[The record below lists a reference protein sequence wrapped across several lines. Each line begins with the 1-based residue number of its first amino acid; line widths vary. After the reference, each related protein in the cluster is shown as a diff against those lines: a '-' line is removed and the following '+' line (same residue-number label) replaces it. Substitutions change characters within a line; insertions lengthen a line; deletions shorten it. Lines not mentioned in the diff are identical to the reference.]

1 MGQFHLDMP
10 VAPEGVGGGVLS
22 FAQSKLRR
30 FFSLLMNKK
39 KKKRSQCPR
48 SHEQTPLCSALALQ
62 IHPQILETW
71 GKLRGEGWGC
81 TVGSIF
87 VFDIFFFSPP
97 NFHFLLFAVTSG
109 FGAECEQ
116 LDEGAEEGV
125 QPALVG
131 HALLHHFLLA
141 RVFSCLFN
149 GVGLGGGIHTYSASR
164 IMDEMTHHKCCV
176 CLPPSCTVRRCGI
189 YNDAESGRDCR
200 SGRNLLT
207 VWCPKIEMRIWEQCF
222 KQQRKK
228 KPKLFQ
234 KWIQFY
240 ESQTAL
246 KTHSRVGVL
255 YHLSH
260 TPHTFTL
267 KLVFFF

>member
-1 MGQFHLDMP
+1 MSEVTWTDPLVFGTGLTNPSSDLRD
-10 VAPEGVGGGVLS
+10 VRKVEGG
-22 FAQSKLRR
+22 R
-30 FFSLLMNKK
+30 
-39 KKKRSQCPR
+39 
-48 SHEQTPLCSALALQ
+48 
-62 IHPQILETW
+62 
-71 GKLRGEGWGC
+71 
-81 TVGSIF
+81 
-87 VFDIFFFSPP
+87 
-97 NFHFLLFAVTSG
+97 
-109 FGAECEQ
+109 
-116 LDEGAEEGV
+116 
-125 QPALVG
+125 
-131 HALLHHFLLA
+131 
-141 RVFSCLFN
+141 
-149 GVGLGGGIHTYSASR
+149 VGLYSRIHLCFWYFLFFPPKFSFSAFCSHLRLWCWVWAARWKSWRGCPASFGWPCTAAPLPPGQGLQLPVQWCGSGGGIHTYSASR

-228 KPKLFQ
+228 TPKLFQ

-267 KLVFFF
+267 KLVLFFLTVIINSVSMATSIAHLVRDYKFPMVTNEPIKRGGIFDILN